1 MTSYVS
7 WFTVLLLCELTI
19 LMFLS
24 VVETI
29 DGLLLCEYC
38 SGYFQVFN
46 NMSFVHRTFIEH
58 WETAITWNFQAL
70 TGRPFPTVPSANWES
85 NNYLYQICHFS
96 PLSKS
101 LPNRTQQTILWLIC
115 AKYESSLDFPSPASK
130 LLYSFNVKLKT
141 LLTSAK

>member
-1 MTSYVS
+1 M
-7 WFTVLLLCELTI
+7 

-29 DGLLLCEYC
+29 DGLLLCGYC

-46 NMSFVHRTFIEH
+46 NMSFTHRTCMEH
-58 WETAITWNFQAL
+58 WETAITWISRHLQEDPFQPSPLL
-70 TGRPFPTVPSANWES
+70 TGNQTISFIKSAT
-85 NNYLYQICHFS
+85 CS

-101 LPNRTQQTILWLIC
+101 LPNRNQRTILWLIC
-115 AKYESSLDFPSPASK
+115 AKCKSSLDFPSPASK